1 MPARIASLGTAM
13 ASVLLAGCLA
23 TSAPEPSSEPAPQ
36 AKAAGLANPA
46 SVHCVESGGRLRM
59 ERDASGGEYGLCAL
73 PGGSTCEEWA
83 LFRGEC
89 GPARDVK
96 R

>member
-1 MPARIASLGTAM
+1 
-13 ASVLLAGCLA
+13 
-23 TSAPEPSSEPAPQ
+23 
-36 AKAAGLANPA
+36 
-46 SVHCVESGGRLRM
+46 M
-59 ERDASGGEYGLCAL
+59 ERDASGGEYGLCEL
-73 PGGSTCEEWA
+73 PDGSTCEEWA